1 MMSTPASGSIRTHN
15 WRYRCVHVPNL
26 LSQDLDLVTVGPK
39 TIGVWAKYPNFDS
52 LAIRDV
58 IRFIENRDR
67 RRRSTGETPE
77 TAHYPTAETAEIAE
91 TAETAE
97 ALKAVASLHAALPL
111 HQGMAGD

>member
-1 MMSTPASGSIRTHN
+1 MMSTPASRSIRTHN

-26 LSQDLDLVTVGPK
+26 LPQDLDLVTVGPK
-39 TIGVWAKYPNFDS
+39 TIGVWVKYPNFDS
-52 LAIRDV
+52 LTIRDA

-67 RRRSTGETPE
+67 RRRSTGESPE
-77 TAHYPTAETAEIAE
+77 TAHYP